1 MNNSVHVCGIYD
13 TTMIILHTEI
23 SCVLYNFHSF
33 ANVFFRDRK
42 HNDLKIRININV
54 VKYLLLLY
62 IYSIF

>member
-33 ANVFFRDRK
+33 AQIILQSWARFK
-42 HNDLKIRININV
+42 ETKIIA
-54 VKYLLLLY
+54 
-62 IYSIF
+62 